1 METPGFFIGGMKPG
15 KFKHVLFVS
24 SKNQWRSPARE
35 AIYRKEPG
43 LSVRS
48 AGNAKA
54 QKTLER
60 LRHSWVRYILV
71 IEDKHVSPIRAE
83 HRQKIRDTK
92 IFVLGSADEYRFMG
106 PELMEIIKAKFDR
119 LILGLETR

>member
-1 METPGFFIGGMKPG
+1 MPK
-15 KFKHVLFVS
+15 
-24 SKNQWRSPARE
+24 R
-35 AIYRKEPG
+35 
-43 LSVRS
+43 
-48 AGNAKA
+48 